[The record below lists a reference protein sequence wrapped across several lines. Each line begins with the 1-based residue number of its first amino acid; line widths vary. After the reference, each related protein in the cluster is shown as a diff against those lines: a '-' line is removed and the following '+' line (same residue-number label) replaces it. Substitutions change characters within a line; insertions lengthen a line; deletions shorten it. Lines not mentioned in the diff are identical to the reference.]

1 MISSAI
7 NSLSPACSA
16 KIFKGSCS
24 PPMIYYIDCCAEVE
38 TGVSLVNYLQ
48 LLPLDEAAHLRLA
61 RQDVGDQLSA
71 DLLLVVV
78 LKHFCLF

>member
-1 MISSAI
+1 MTCKFMFTPLPSYI
-7 NSLSPACSA
+7 NCR
-16 KIFKGSCS
+16 
-24 PPMIYYIDCCAEVE
+24 AEVE
-38 TGVSLVNYLQ
+38 TGVSLVNYLH

-61 RQDVGDQLSA
+61 RQDVRDQLSA

>member
-24 PPMIYYIDCCAEVE
+24 PPISYVNCCAEVE